1 MKRNL
6 FFALLLICGISFLT
20 SCSDDDDDKKTSLEG
35 TYTGQLIV
43 SVGNNVLNT
52 LNDQNITL
60 TEKDETHYTLELK
73 NFKFNDAI
81 VVPLIQVNTTI
92 TEDGKIS
99 GEASDIPV
107 FLTVTADVTV
117 SGTVISNQ
125 ADLTIN
131 VSAPLAEGAN
141 PIEMLVKFNGKK
153 K

>member
-1 MKRNL
+1 MKKNL

-20 SCSDDDDDKKTSLEG
+20 SCSDDDDDKKSSLEG

-43 SVGNNVLNT
+43 SVGDTELSKLDN
-52 LNDQNITL
+52 QNITL
-60 TEKDETHYTLELK
+60 TEKDKTHYTLELK

-107 FLTVTADVTV
+107 FGTITADVTV

-125 ADLTIN
+125 ADLIIN
-131 VSAPLAEGAN
+131 VSAPMGEGKD

>member
-1 MKRNL
+1 MKKNL
-6 FFALLLICGISFLT
+6 FFYLLLICGISFLT
-20 SCSDDDDDKKTSLEG
+20 SCSDDDDKKSSLEG

-43 SVGNNVLNT
+43 SVGGKELSKIDN
-52 LNDQNITL
+52 QNITL

>member
-20 SCSDDDDDKKTSLEG
+20 SCSDDDDKKSSLEG

-43 SVGNNVLNT
+43 SVGGKELSKLDN
-52 LNDQNITL
+52 QNITL

-107 FLTVTADVTV
+107 IMSIKADVTI

-125 ADLTIN
+125 ADLIIN
-131 VSAPLAEGAN
+131 VSAPLTEGAN

>member
-20 SCSDDDDDKKTSLEG
+20 SCNDDDDKKSSLEG

-43 SVGNNVLNT
+43 SVGDTELSKLDN
-52 LNDQNITL
+52 QNITL

-99 GEASDIPV
+99 GEASDLPI
-107 FLTVTADVTV
+107 FLSITADVTV

-125 ADLTIN
+125 ANLTIN
-131 VSAPLAEGAN
+131 VSAPLTEGTN

>member
-20 SCSDDDDDKKTSLEG
+20 SCNDDDDKKSSLEG

-43 SVGNNVLNT
+43 SVGDTELSKLDN
-52 LNDQNITL
+52 QNITL

-107 FLTVTADVTV
+107 FLTVTADVSV

-131 VSAPLAEGAN
+131 VSAPLAVGTD

>member
-20 SCSDDDDDKKTSLEG
+20 SCNDDDDKKSSLEG

-43 SVGNNVLNT
+43 SVGNNVLST

-131 VSAPLAEGAN
+131 VSAPMGEGKD

>member
-6 FFALLLICGISFLT
+6 FFSLLLICGISFLT

-43 SVGNNVLNT
+43 SVGDNVLNT
-52 LNDQNITL
+52 LNDQNIIL

-131 VSAPLAEGAN
+131 VSAPLAEGTA

>member
-1 MKRNL
+1 MKKKL
-6 FFALLLICGISFLT
+6 FYYLLLICSISFLT
-20 SCSDDDDDKKTSLEG
+20 ACGDDDDDKKTSLEG
-35 TYTGQLIV
+35 TYTGQLVV
-43 SVGNNVLNT
+43 SAGNTELSNLA
-52 LNDQNITL
+52 DQNITL

-73 NFKFNDAI
+73 NFKFNNAI
-81 VVPLIQVNTTI
+81 EVPLIQVNTTI

-131 VSAPLAEGAN
+131 VSAPLTAGSD

>member
-1 MKRNL
+1 MKKNL
-6 FFALLLICGISFLT
+6 FFALLLICGISFLA
-20 SCSDDDDDKKTSLEG
+20 SCSDDDDKKTSLEG

-43 SVGNNVLNT
+43 SLGDKEMSKLDN
-52 LNDQNITL
+52 QNITL

-73 NFKFNDAI
+73 NFKFNDEI
-81 VVPLIQVNTTI
+81 IVPLIQVNTTI

-131 VSAPLAEGAN
+131 VSAPLYEGGT